1 MIYIYIIDDYNIYI
15 DDGHAKTMVV
25 IMNMPMHVST
35 HS

>member
-1 MIYIYIIDDYNIYI
+1 MINIYFIDDYNIYI